1 MPTPHSLVIFAMV
14 VEASGFSE
22 ATRRL
27 KIPIATIGR
36 SGADIEHQFGVC
48 LLARS
53 TRNYR

>member
-1 MPTPHSLVIFAMV
+1 MVI
-14 VEASGFSE
+14 EASGFSE

-27 KIPIATIGR
+27 KVWISTVGR
-36 SGADIEHQFGVC
+36 SGADIENRFGVC